1 MSRQRTEEWRMAR
14 LGKVTAS
21 KFDDALTASRC
32 KDRPFGDTAM
42 TYLYELVSQRLTN
55 LLPVE
60 FTGDAVMWGIANED
74 KALAAYQ
81 WETGRNVAGY
91 GFVDHPTIKGVGGSS
106 DGVVVNEDRIIEIK
120 CPYTSKEH
128 VRTAATGEVPKQY
141 VAQVQ
146 GNLWI
151 TERASCDFISF
162 DPRMPEHLQLVVL
175 DVPRDE
181 VFIEKLAERVTVF
194 ARLVDETEE
203 RLRNGSSN

>member
-21 KFDDALTASRC
+21 KFDDAMTESRC

-128 VRTAATGEVPKQY
+128 VRTAVTREVPKQY

-151 TERASCDFISF
+151 TDRAACDFISF

-181 VFIEKLAERVTVF
+181 AYIEKLAERVTVF

-203 RLRNGSSN
+203 RLRNGSNE

>member
-1 MSRQRTEEWRMAR
+1 MSRQRTEEWRLAR

-21 KFDDALTASRC
+21 KFNDPMTESRC
-32 KDRPFGDTAM
+32 KGRPFGDTAM
-42 TYLYELVSQRLTN
+42 TYLYELVAQRLTE
-55 LLPVE
+55 LLPFE
-60 FTGDAVMWGIANED
+60 FAGDAVMWGIANED

-91 GFVDHPTIKGVGGSS
+91 GFVNHPTVKGVGGSS

-128 VRTAATGEVPKQY
+128 IRTAVTGEVPKQY
-141 VAQVQ
+141 IAQVQ

-151 TERASCDFISF
+151 TERAACDFISF

-181 VFIEKLAERVTVF
+181 AYIERLAERVTVF

-203 RLRNGSSN
+203 RLRNGSN

>member
-1 MSRQRTEEWRMAR
+1 MSRQRTDEWRMSR
-14 LGKVTAS
+14 LGKATAS
-21 KFDDALTASRC
+21 RFDNLMTESRC

-42 TYLYELVSQRLTN
+42 AYLYELVGQRLTGC
-55 LLPVE
+55 LPDELV
-60 FTGDAVMWGIANED
+60 GNAIMWGVVHEE

-151 TERASCDFISF
+151 SDRAACDFISF

-181 VFIEKLAERVTVF
+181 AFIEKLSKRVAEF
-194 ARLVDETEE
+194 AKLVDETEE
-203 RLRNGSSN
+203 RLRNGSDE